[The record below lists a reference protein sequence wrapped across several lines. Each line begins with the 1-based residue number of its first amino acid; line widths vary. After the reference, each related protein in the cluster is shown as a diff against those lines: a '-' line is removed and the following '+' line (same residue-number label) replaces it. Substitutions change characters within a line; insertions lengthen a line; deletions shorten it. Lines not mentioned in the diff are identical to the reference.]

1 MKNFNYSI
9 PTRILFGK
17 DKIEKL
23 GAEVNKYG
31 SKVLLV
37 YGMSSIKKSGLYE
50 LIKKQLLEFEIECF
64 ELSGVDPNPRIE
76 SVYKGAKI
84 CKENGVELIIAA
96 GGGSVIDCAKAIA
109 VQAKYDGDVWEDFY
123 ENHDLKKLKEALPVA
138 SILTL
143 AATGSEMNGNSV
155 ISKMETNEKLAI
167 GHEKLKPVFSILDP
181 TYTFTVNKFHTAAG
195 VVDIM
200 SHTFEQYFS
209 PDKGGYLQS
218 RLMEGILKTAVY
230 YGPLAI
236 KDPDNYEARAN
247 LMWGGSLALNGL
259 MSYGKLSTDWATHGM
274 EHELS
279 AQYDI
284 THGMGLGIL
293 TPYWMEYVLSEENA
307 HRFVDYAKNVWGI
320 TGECDMAVARKS
332 IEKTREFFRS
342 LGIPTTLTEV
352 GIDSEKFE
360 IMAINAVKYG
370 PLGTM
375 KSLEKEDVLTI
386 YRMAL

>member
-1 MKNFNYSI
+1 MKNFNYNI
-9 PTRILFGK
+9 PTKVLFGK
-17 DKIEKL
+17 GKAEKL
-23 GAEVNKYG
+23 GSEVNKYT

-37 YGMSSIKKSGLYE
+37 YGMSSIKKSGLYD
-50 LIKKQLLEFEIECF
+50 LIKKQLTDFNIKCF
-64 ELSGVDPNPRIE
+64 ELAGVDPNPRIE
-76 SVYKGAKI
+76 SVYEGAKI
-84 CKENGVELIIAA
+84 CKENNIGLVLAA

-109 VQAKYDGDVWEDFY
+109 VQAKYEGDVWQ
-123 ENHDLKKLKEALPVA
+123 DLYVDSKLGELRDALPVA

-167 GHEKLKPVFSILDP
+167 GHGKLRPVFSILDP

-200 SHTFEQYFS
+200 SHVFEQYFS
-209 PDKGGYLQS
+209 PDKRGYLQS
-218 RLMEGILKTAVY
+218 RLMEGILKTAVHF
-230 YGPLAI
+230 GPIAL
-236 KDPDNYEARAN
+236 KDPKDYEARAN
-247 LMWGGSLALNGL
+247 LMWSSSLALNGM
-259 MSYGKLSTDWATHGM
+259 MSCGKESTDWATHAM

-293 TPYWMEYVLSEENA
+293 TPYWMDYVLSEENA

-320 TGECDMAVARKS
+320 EGDSEMSVARKA
-332 IEKTREFFRS
+332 IDKTREFFTS
-342 LGIPTTLTEV
+342 LGIPKTLTEV
-352 GIDSEKFE
+352 GIDHEKFE
-360 IMAINAVKYG
+360 IMAEKAVKNG

-375 KSLEKEDVLTI
+375 KALEKEDVLEI
-386 YRMAL
+386 YTMAL

>member
-9 PTRILFGK
+9 PTRVLFGK
-17 DKIEKL
+17 GKVEKL
-23 GAEVNKYG
+23 GSEVKKYT

-37 YGMSSIKKSGLYE
+37 YGMSSIKRSGLYE
-50 LIKKQLLEFEIECF
+50 LIKKQLSDFDIKCF
-64 ELSGVDPNPRIE
+64 ELPEVDPNPRIT
-76 SVYKGAKI
+76 SVYKGAEI
-84 CKENGVELIIAA
+84 CRENGVGLVIAA

-109 VQAKYDGDVWEDFY
+109 AQAKYDGDVWEDFY
-123 ENHDLKKLKEALPVA
+123 EKHDLKKLQEALPVA

-155 ISKMETNEKLAI
+155 ISKMDTNEKLAI

-200 SHTFEQYFS
+200 SHIFEQYFS
-209 PDKGGYLQS
+209 PDRGGYIQS
-218 RLMEGILKTAVY
+218 RLMEGILKTAVHF
-230 YGPLAI
+230 GPVAI
-236 KDPDNYEARAN
+236 KYPEDYEARAN
-247 LMWGGSLALNGL
+247 LMWSGSLALNGL
-259 MSYGKLSTDWATHGM
+259 MSYGKMSTDWATHAM

-284 THGMGLGIL
+284 THGIGLGIL

-307 HRFVDYAKNVWGI
+307 HRFADYAKNVWGI
-320 TGECDMAVARKS
+320 EGECEMSVARKS
-332 IEKTREFFRS
+332 IEKTREFFTS
-342 LGIPTTLTEV
+342 MGVPSTLREV
-352 GIDSEKFE
+352 GIDDEKFDV
-360 IMAINAVKYG
+360 MAEDAVKYG
-370 PLGTM
+370 TLGTM
-375 KSLEKEDVLTI
+375 RALEKEDVLAI